1 MSVEDGRVASP
12 LIEWGVATQNFSG
25 QDESGD
31 RYFVEAHPGGVL
43 VVVVDGLGHGPAAAE
58 VAQITVDALE
68 GQASEPIHF
77 LFERCHRE
85 LVGTRGVV
93 MSLASFSLCDGTMTW
108 AGVGNVT
115 GLLLRADSQAE
126 RARETLLPRG
136 GVVGYRLPSL
146 YPVVTSIAPG
156 DTLIFATD
164 GLRSGFTEDVPLSDA
179 PQQIAEHILQHYGRG
194 TDDALVLV
202 ARYLG
207 EGED

>member
-1 MSVEDGRVASP
+1 MGVDAAP
-12 LIEWGVATQNFSG
+12 FIEWGVALRRFSG

-31 RYFVEAHPGGVL
+31 GYLIESHPDGVL
-43 VVVVDGLGHGPAAAE
+43 VVVVDGLGHGPQAAE
-58 VAQITVDALE
+58 VTQVAIAALKGHADKSVD
-68 GQASEPIHF
+68 F
-77 LFERCHRE
+77 LFKRCHRE
-85 LVGTRGVV
+85 LAGTRGVV
-93 MSLASFSLCDGTMTW
+93 MSLASLDARGGAMTW

-146 YPVVTSIAPG
+146 YPVVIFVAPG

-164 GLRSGFTEDVPLSDA
+164 GLRSGFAEDVPLNDV
-179 PQQIAEHILQHYGRG
+179 PQQIAEHILEHYGRG

-202 ARYLG
+202 ARYVG
-207 EGED
+207 NGVA